1 MKNKV
6 ETQQGITLVM
16 LVVTIVVI
24 LILAGVS
31 YHLVIGNNGIISKAE
46 EATVITRAGQ
56 VEEEVALWKSDT
68 YIADHTNATS
78 ETETEMIERLRFH
91 KFITEDDEV
100 DTIGKVIK
108 IKKKDGTVVKEIS
121 YSNVVINIRKT
132 PETGN
137 TGFALLEVTSVE
149 GLEPIGINMKIETQE
164 DEDKLLAMIEQM
176 NINRKIELYKE
187 LIVTGV
193 NKQEGTEFRNFTEY
207 FNYLK
212 ETDPDF
218 PYETEADLEKVLKED
233 PEGMKYII
241 EDSLSFLYYN
251 KETHELKTY
260 EIINPEGEV
269 SDHYIAIEN
278 GTYTFTVKNFIT
290 NETYSKTIEITNI
303 DIEINISKTP
313 ETEKATSVLLNVDS
327 IEGGILPYPQTE
339 EEIVSNL
346 RSMNYDLKIYL
357 CQKLEIQ
364 WFNKNTGNTFTTF
377 KQVVQY
383 AFEHEYISENSEEAY
398 FTEFCCIETEE
409 DLNNWIF
416 DAMSNFSI
424 TDTYIIINPDGKLS
438 NYYTVSENGTY
449 TFTIK
454 DVFTNTTYNK
464 TIEVKNID
472 ESTRYYVANVMSDE
486 LYEEKKNT
494 READWSSSY
503 IVLRDRNDNSF
514 TTFEQAY
521 IISDNN
527 DKYDISGRIYSGNIF
542 SKIKAYTNP
551 KYAEKCLISLVKD
564 GIEYRGYV
572 LMDNRPS

>member
-68 YIADHTNATS
+68 YIAEHTNATS

-233 PEGMKYII
+233 PEGMIYII
-241 EDSLSFLYYN
+241 EGSLFFLYYN

-269 SDHYIAIEN
+269 ADSYTATEN
-278 GTYTFTVKNFIT
+278 GTYIFKVKNFIT
-290 NETYSKTIEITNI
+290 NEVYSKTIEVNNI
-303 DIEINISKTP
+303 
-313 ETEKATSVLLNVDS
+313 
-327 IEGGILPYPQTE
+327 GGEYV
-339 EEIVSNL
+339 VS
-346 RSMNYDLKIYL
+346 R
-357 CQKLEIQ
+357 
-364 WFNKNTGNTFTTF
+364 
-377 KQVVQY
+377 
-383 AFEHEYISENSEEAY
+383 
-398 FTEFCCIETEE
+398 
-409 DLNNWIF
+409 
-416 DAMSNFSI
+416 
-424 TDTYIIINPDGKLS
+424 
-438 NYYTVSENGTY
+438 
-449 TFTIK
+449 
-454 DVFTNTTYNK
+454 
-464 TIEVKNID
+464 ID
-472 ESTRYYVANVMSDE
+472 FV
-486 LYEEKKNT
+486 
-494 READWSSSY
+494 
-503 IVLRDRNDNSF
+503 
-514 TTFEQAY
+514 
-521 IISDNN
+521 
-527 DKYDISGRIYSGNIF
+527 GRIRTRLKG
-542 SKIKAYTNP
+542 
-551 KYAEKCLISLVKD
+551 E
-564 GIEYRGYV
+564 
-572 LMDNRPS
+572 

>member
-78 ETETEMIERLRFH
+78 ETESEMIERLRFR

-100 DTIGKVIK
+100 NTIGKVIK

-137 TGFALLEVTSVE
+137 TNYALLEVTSVE

-233 PEGMKYII
+233 PEGMIYII
-241 EDSLSFLYYN
+241 EGSLFFLYYN

-269 SDHYIAIEN
+269 ADSYTATEN
-278 GTYTFTVKNFIT
+278 GTYIFKVKNFIT
-290 NETYSKTIEITNI
+290 NEVYSKTIEVNNI
-303 DIEINISKTP
+303 GGEYVVSRIDFVGGYGLASKENNTPTDFEKAFVVYNDQPIEI
-313 ETEKATSVLLNVDS
+313 
-327 IEGGILPYPQTE
+327 
-339 EEIVSNL
+339 EIDYS
-346 RSMNYDLKIYL
+346 Y
-357 CQKLEIQ
+357 
-364 WFNKNTGNTFTTF
+364 
-377 KQVVQY
+377 
-383 AFEHEYISENSEEAY
+383 SEEHSYCYVRDFNIACTLQEY
-398 FTEFCCIETEE
+398 GNLVLTEV
-409 DLNNWIF
+409 NHSWQV
-416 DAMSNFSI
+416 
-424 TDTYIIINPDGKLS
+424 IIIIKEGIYYYGKIQLA
-438 NYYTVSENGTY
+438 
-449 TFTIK
+449 F
-454 DVFTNTTYNK
+454 
-464 TIEVKNID
+464 
-472 ESTRYYVANVMSDE
+472 
-486 LYEEKKNT
+486 
-494 READWSSSY
+494 
-503 IVLRDRNDNSF
+503 
-514 TTFEQAY
+514 
-521 IISDNN
+521 
-527 DKYDISGRIYSGNIF
+527 
-542 SKIKAYTNP
+542 P
-551 KYAEKCLISLVKD
+551 C
-564 GIEYRGYV
+564 
-572 LMDNRPS
+572 